1 MAAIESFDYIV
12 VGGGSAGCV
21 VAARLAEEGD
31 GSVLLLECGQTAYE
45 HPEVL
50 SADGFKLA
58 FANDATMW
66 DRMSVKQADCGNRK
80 IYAGS
85 GRGLGGSG
93 SVNGMVYTRGD
104 KLDFAQ
110 WPRNWHW
117 DEVAPCFDALEQR
130 LDIHRR
136 GPSGFTTAA
145 INAAQ
150 GVGFVQKD
158 GLNDGS
164 LCGYIGYND
173 MNFRDSER
181 RSSYTAYLY
190 HREAELERLTIRTE
204 AVAQRILFDGTRN
217 AVAVEYLHAGILH
230 TARIRRE
237 LILTAGA
244 LETPK
249 LLMLSGVGPREELLK
264 FQIPV
269 VLDSPAIGENLQD
282 HPSVCVFYRGRKPV
296 DFHYPQVYGFNRVNE
311 ALDLPEQQADTCFV
325 LLSLGSVLKYTLLR
339 MVPVM
344 ALPGKLYQ
352 NRLLKAAVRSLVK
365 LVCKL
370 PLVER
375 YASKVYGLV
384 VILGKPLSR
393 GAVRLNSSD
402 PADPA
407 AIDLAY
413 YRESRDM
420 DTMIAGVHLVTQ
432 MAEQAGLREWGNSLM
447 SKAAISRERPKLEK
461 WIKTGTITVFHYSG
475 TCSMGEDAG
484 SPVDTELRVRGL
496 GNVRVADASV
506 VPVVPVSALNAPSMM
521 IGYRAAGF
529 ILAGRVAR
537 DSQQQHSELSVTTFN
552 NKVLA

>member
-1 MAAIESFDYIV
+1 MTDSYDYIV
-12 VGGGSAGCV
+12 VGGGSAGSV

-31 GSVLLLECGQTAYE
+31 GSVLLLECGQSGYE
-45 HPEVL
+45 NPEVL

-66 DRMSVKQADCGNRK
+66 DRMSLPQRDCGKRK

-104 KLDFAQ
+104 RLDFAQ
-110 WPRNWHW
+110 WPPNWQW
-117 DEVAPCFDALEQR
+117 EDVAPCFDDLEQR

-136 GPSGFTTAA
+136 GPSEFTTAA
-145 INAAQ
+145 IDAAA
-150 GVGFVQKD
+150 GVGFERKD

-173 MNFRDSER
+173 MNFRDEER
-181 RSSYTAYLY
+181 RSSYTAYI
-190 HREAELERLTIRTE
+190 HGRESELGRLTIRTG
-204 AVAQRILFDGTRN
+204 AIAQRILFDGQRN
-217 AVAVEYLHAGILH
+217 AVGVEYLCNGVSS

-237 LILTAGA
+237 VVLAAGA

-249 LLMLSGVGPREELLK
+249 LLKLSGVGPREELER
-264 FQIPV
+264 FDIPV

-296 DFHYPQVYGFNRVNE
+296 DFHYPQVYGFHRVNQ
-311 ALDLPEQQADTCFV
+311 ALALPEQQADTCFV

-344 ALPGKLYQ
+344 ALPGKLYR
-352 NRLLKAAVRSLVK
+352 NRWLKGALRGLVSLAFKIPLLD
-365 LVCKL
+365 
-370 PLVER
+370 R

-384 VILGKPLSR
+384 VILGKPVSR
-393 GAVRLNSSD
+393 GSVRLRSPD

-407 AIDLAY
+407 AVDLAY
-413 YRESRDM
+413 YRDSTDM
-420 DTMIAGVHLVTQ
+420 DTMIAGVHRVTQ
-432 MAEQAGLREWGNSLM
+432 MAEQAGLRGWGNSLM
-447 SKAAISRERPKLEK
+447 SKAAVSEKRDKLEK
-461 WIKTGTITVFHYSG
+461 WIKAGTITVFHFSG
-475 TCSMGEDAG
+475 TCAMGEGPD
-484 SPVDTELRVRGL
+484 SPVDTQLRVRGL

-506 VPVVPVSALNAPSMM
+506 IPVVPVSALNAPSMM
-521 IGYRAAGF
+521 IGHRAAGF
-529 ILAGRVAR
+529 
-537 DSQQQHSELSVTTFN
+537 
-552 NKVLA
+552 VLAAADTTGSRQHGEEPSANTSNSEISA